1 MSPSLMYRGSIFC
14 RSYSLPYSSSINTKH
29 LVSFLKQNSNEVV
42 VITGMSLLGCKAC
55 NGIEGGNSL
64 ANLSC

>member
-14 RSYSLPYSSSINTKH
+14 RSYSLPYSSNNNTKH

-42 VITGMSLLGCKAC
+42 VIHRHEPSGMQSLRW
-55 NGIEGGNSL
+55 N
-64 ANLSC
+64 